1 MTMNL
6 HGLASPITVM
16 RRRFIAYILIVLA
29 LLFMSIQVVVLS
41 DHEDTERIMTA
52 EQPNAMTI
60 TQPGEDTFFVC
71 TSKNSDQKPP
81 ETLEVELNPE
91 RDENGQLPP
100 AKLNQ
105 IKLSDPRPLTL
116 PGWFAEKYQ
125 IDAEAKCGMSEQYLM
140 EPGTIITDPP
150 NNAVVIQ
157 AHSSRPV
164 TPKDV
169 VLFLSFFACLMAG
182 LILWSMRPNKLPR
195 LKYYDGIAAF
205 ILALGMAY
213 LVTVLT
219 GGLEQSEEKLFPGYM
234 EMFSMM
240 LANFSGFLL
249 AALAVIFWRAHK
261 EHKKLQVSSEKEADD
276 VRSSETPSDPTPLP
290 KSRPHVT
297 IGIGVLLALTAAITV
312 SFAPMPGLNTA
323 EMASVLVSTRFITA
337 HFAILAGI
345 CEECLFRG
353 VIQTSFMARPG
364 SNHPL
369 IQNAIAILI
378 ATFLFVLL
386 HVPQSVDHL
395 WALIPI
401 ALVSIVSGI
410 IRIRSKSI
418 FQSILLHTTYNATLL
433 MPSLLMPTTVF

>member
-1 MTMNL
+1 M
-6 HGLASPITVM
+6 G
-16 RRRFIAYILIVLA
+16 
-29 LLFMSIQVVVLS
+29 IQVVVLS
-41 DHEDTERIMTA
+41 DHQDTEHIMTA
-52 EQPNAMTI
+52 ENPNAMTI

-71 TSKNSDQKPP
+71 ISKDSKQ
-81 ETLEVELNPE
+81 ETPKYLEVELNPE
-91 RDENGQLPP
+91 MDENGLLPP
-100 AKLNQ
+100 AKLKQ
-105 IKLSDPRPLTL
+105 IELSDPRPLTL
-116 PGWFAEKYQ
+116 PGWFAQKYQ
-125 IDAEAKCGMSEQYLM
+125 IDTEAKCGMSEQYLM

-150 NNAVVIQ
+150 EHAVVIQ
-157 AHSSRPV
+157 AHSNQPV
-164 TPKDV
+164 SPKDTI
-169 VLFLSFFACLMAG
+169 LFLSFFACLFAG
-182 LILWSMRPNKLPR
+182 LILWSTHPNKLPR
-195 LKYYDGIAAF
+195 LKYYDGIVAF
-205 ILALGMAY
+205 VLALGVAY

-219 GGLEQSEEKLFPGYM
+219 GGLEQSEERLFPGYM

-240 LANFSGFLL
+240 LANFFGFLS
-249 AALAVIFWRAHK
+249 AALAILIWRGVR
-261 EHKKLQVSSEKEADD
+261 ENKKLQVSAGETGAVAPTASK
-276 VRSSETPSDPTPLP
+276 SSLESDHNET
-290 KSRPHVT
+290 K
-297 IGIGVLLALTAAITV
+297 VLSTKPWFPILLGFGLALTAAITV

-353 VIQTSFMARPG
+353 VIQTSFMARPDAK
-364 SNHPL
+364 HPFV
-369 IQNAIAILI
+369 QNSIAILI

-433 MPSLLMPTTVF
+433 MPSLLMISTTF